1 MILSERAD
9 YFLFLYNHFAEA
21 ASRNVCHEIIYDV
34 TCGAVIVSGDLFD
47 EDIVFIN
54 GPEAVKT
61 LGLLLAMGLLFEL
74 SPNRIYL

>member
-1 MILSERAD
+1 M
-9 YFLFLYNHFAEA
+9 
-21 ASRNVCHEIIYDV
+21 CHEIIYDV
-34 TCGAVIVSGDLFD
+34 TCGAVVVPGDLFD